1 MRAYFQQFHS
11 KKGSRPIFEITVVTC
26 TIMKAEKLK
35 AEKLEAEKWGLKKW
49 RLKMRAEKN
58 EGWKMRAEKWGLK
71 KWRLKNV
78 GWKMRAE
85 KMRTEIPFSSLPTK
99 LIKFSDISL
108 IPRLPHTSASLVCL
122 VSFQKWH
129 HHMLLWLW
137 AFPYFTAEFPGYL
150 HSSTGVYEYYIH
162 GLEYII
168 QGVVRF
174 TKSLLLT

>member
-26 TIMKAEKLK
+26 TIMKAEKWGLK
-35 AEKLEAEKWGLKKW
+35 NWRLKNWRLKNEGWKNEGWKWGLKKM
-49 RLKMRAEKN
+49 K
-58 EGWKMRAEKWGLK
+58 AEKWGLK

-122 VSFQKWH
+122 VSFQKRH